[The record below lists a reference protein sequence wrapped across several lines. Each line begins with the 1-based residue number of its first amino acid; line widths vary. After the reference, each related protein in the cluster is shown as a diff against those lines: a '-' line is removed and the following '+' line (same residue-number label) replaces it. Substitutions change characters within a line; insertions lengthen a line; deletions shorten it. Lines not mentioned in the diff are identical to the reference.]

1 MTVHD
6 DAFQEPWLTRAEQP
20 GDAPAIR
27 EVLRAAFPTELEADL
42 VETLREDPVVLAY
55 PPAFGV

>member
-6 DAFQEPWLTRAEQP
+6 DASQEPWITRAEQP

-27 EVLRAAFPTELEADL
+27 EVPCAAFPTELEADL
-42 VETLREDPVVLAY
+42 VETLREAPVVFAY
-55 PPAFGV
+55 PSACGV

>member
-6 DAFQEPWLTRAEQP
+6 DASQEPWLTRAEQP

-27 EVLRAAFPTELEADL
+27 EVPCATFPTELGADL
-42 VETLREDPVVLAY
+42 VETLREDPVVLTY
-55 PPAFGV
+55 PSACGV